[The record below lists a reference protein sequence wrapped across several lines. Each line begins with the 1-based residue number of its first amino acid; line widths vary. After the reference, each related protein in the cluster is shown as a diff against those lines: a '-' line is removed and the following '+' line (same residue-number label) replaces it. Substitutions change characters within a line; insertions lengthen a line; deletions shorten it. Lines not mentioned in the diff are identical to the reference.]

1 MNRKSISDGKI
12 TKHTTESQNSV
23 APTHS
28 NQIVDLDTQIPNYT
42 NTITNTASKRV
53 DEVKTV
59 FNNAKSVIM
68 NYLLSKWNETKLNMQ
83 KTSIG
88 YDSSTP
94 SQMGGKKKKKKKT
107 KRKKSMHRKSRKNRH
122 VH

>member
-1 MNRKSISDGKI
+1 MNRKSINDGKMMNQ
-12 TKHTTESQNSV
+12 TTESQNSV

-28 NQIVDLDTQIPNYT
+28 NQTVDLDSQIPNYA

-53 DEVKTV
+53 DEVKNV

-83 KTSIG
+83 KASIG
-88 YDSSTP
+88 YESTP
-94 SQMGGKKKKKKKT
+94 NQMGGKRKKKKKT
-107 KRKKSMHRKSRKNRH
+107 KKKKSMNRKSRKNRH